1 MGVVIRGAI
10 SVSKQKGWKAWV
22 TGATDGSCD
31 QRRYQCSQTERME
44 GVGHRRYRWEL

>member
-1 MGVVIRGAI
+1 MLANRKDGSCESQALPMGVVIICAI

-31 QRRYQCSQTERME
+31 QRRYQC
-44 GVGHRRYRWEL
+44 